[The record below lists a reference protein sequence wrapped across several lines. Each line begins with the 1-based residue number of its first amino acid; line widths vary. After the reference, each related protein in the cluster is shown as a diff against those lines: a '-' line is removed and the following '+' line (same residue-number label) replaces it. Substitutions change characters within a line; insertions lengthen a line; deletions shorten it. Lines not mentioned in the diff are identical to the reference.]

1 MSKKKL
7 IDAIEVKSPCSENW
21 AEMQGNDRVRFCSH
35 CTKNVNNLSEMTR
48 REAVRLVRASGGNLC
63 IRYIKHPITHKP
75 FFAGQLHRI
84 TRRTTGL
91 AAGVISATI
100 GLSSAAYAQDD
111 SRAERA
117 PVVVEKINIR
127 EKAVGGSERTNGV
140 VSGTIRDSNNAPI
153 PYAVVHI
160 VEVTT
165 GVGRGTAANDQ
176 GFYEIQALPPGTYKI
191 EINGSGFI
199 TRHVTDVSVSSG
211 DITTRDV
218 FLDRAIA
225 EKSSEF
231 VTLSPSVAVEVS
243 GGIGISLPEF
253 EYPLSNAVQND
264 DLEEV
269 KALISRGARV
279 NAREKYSSGITPL
292 FVAVENG
299 NRAIAEI
306 LIRFGAKVNARNT
319 DRRTPLM
326 LLDDDAEDGLVEL
339 LVQNGAKLDLVDK
352 DGNPA
357 LILAA
362 EEAEARTVKALIAA
376 GASVNI
382 QNNSGET
389 ALMKAA
395 DRNDLE
401 MVRALILAGADVNL
415 KNNDDDTAWDLATD
429 DEVEEL
435 LESYGGEGGLPDD
448 EPVEETGDAVPE
460 KPLER
465 QES

>member
-35 CTKNVNNLSEMTR
+35 CAKDVNNLSEMTR

-63 IRYIKHPITHKP
+63 IRYAKHPVTHKP
-75 FFAGQLHRI
+75 FFAEQLHRI

-100 GLSSAAYAQDD
+100 SLSSAAYAQGDN
-111 SRAERA
+111 RAERA
-117 PVVVEKINIR
+117 PVVVEKISIR
-127 EKAVGGSERTNGV
+127 EKAVSESERTNGV
-140 VSGTIRDSNNAPI
+140 VSGTIRDSNNTPI

-160 VEVTT
+160 VEVAT
-165 GVGRGTAANDQ
+165 GAGRGTAANEQ
-176 GFYEIQALPPGTYKI
+176 GFYEIQALLPGTYKI
-191 EINGSGFI
+191 EINGSGFS
-199 TRHVTDVSVSSG
+199 TKYVTDVPISPD

-218 FLDRAIA
+218 FLERAPIT
-225 EKSSEF
+225 KLSES
-231 VTLSPSVAVEVS
+231 TALPSPGLVEVS
-243 GGIGISLPEF
+243 GGIGFSLPDF
-253 EYPLSNAVQND
+253 EHPLSTAVQND

-279 NAREKYSSGITPL
+279 NAREKYSSGVTPL
-292 FVAVENG
+292 FIAVENG
-299 NRAIAEI
+299 SRAIAEI
-306 LIRFGAKVNARNT
+306 LVRFGAKVNARNT

-326 LLDDDAEDGLVEL
+326 MLDDDAEEGMVEL
-339 LVQNGAKLDLVDK
+339 LAQNGARLDLADK
-352 DGNPA
+352 DGNTA

-362 EEAEARTVKALIAA
+362 EEAEVKTVKALIAA

-395 DRNDLE
+395 ERNDME
-401 MVRALILAGADVNL
+401 MVRALIVAGADVNI
-415 KNNDDDTAWDLATD
+415 KNNDDDTAWDLAS
-429 DEVEEL
+429 DEQVEEL
-435 LESYGGEGGLPDD
+435 LESYGGVGGLPDD
-448 EPVEETGDAVPE
+448 EQAEETGPG
-460 KPLER
+460 PR
-465 QES
+465 RTR